1 VGLFLPEQ
9 MKKRPIPNLPVAAAK
24 RVTPASQQA
33 LLALEV
39 IESKELWQPD
49 L

>member
-1 VGLFLPEQ
+1 MLLP
-9 MKKRPIPNLPVAAAK
+9 LPK
-24 RVTPASQQA
+24 RVTPASQRA

-39 IESKELWQPD
+39 IESKSVWQPD